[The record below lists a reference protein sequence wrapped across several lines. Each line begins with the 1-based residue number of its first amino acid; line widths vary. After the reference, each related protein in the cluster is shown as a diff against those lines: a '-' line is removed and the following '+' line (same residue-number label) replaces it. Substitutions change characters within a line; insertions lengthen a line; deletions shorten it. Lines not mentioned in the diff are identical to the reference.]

1 MYCPTQRLDSSAYCR
16 KCPCCMAPPGFKGEL
31 LKFATQFP
39 EACST
44 NAVTDMMDELVLFRV
59 RLEGFQLLSKFL
71 HGEM

>member
-1 MYCPTQRLDSSAYCR
+1 
-16 KCPCCMAPPGFKGEL
+16 MAPPGFKGEL